1 MLCACVCALWWTRGK
16 VLLSF
21 WTFARLIFQ
30 FSPRQINVRQFCF
43 DRIVCAAE
51 KCLPSR
57 RADASELQGQ
67 SPWPGAQQRGHWW
80 VLGKVSQAEGSELTL
95 RLWWLCSA
103 VSHTLIFCFCRFS
116 LTLIDTLDTLV
127 VRISLFFSAFKR
139 AGTFERLYDFMF
151 FEPPP
156 SVWPWE
162 QVLNKLDEFED
173 AVRKAV
179 SDVRLDNDVVVS
191 VFETN
196 IRVLGYE
203 PQSFSCCLCLC
214 AVYLIRGHVHGLI
227 VLSSFQRASGSSR
240 DGWPA
245 TSARGEDAVV
255 PGWTPAHGQGAWT
268 SIAACL

>member
-1 MLCACVCALWWTRGK
+1 M
-16 VLLSF
+16 
-21 WTFARLIFQ
+21 
-30 FSPRQINVRQFCF
+30 
-43 DRIVCAAE
+43 
-51 KCLPSR
+51 
-57 RADASELQGQ
+57 
-67 SPWPGAQQRGHWW
+67 SPWESKLVQPGCR
-80 VLGKVSQAEGSELTL
+80 ELTL
-95 RLWWLCSA
+95 HLWCSA
-103 VSHTLIFCFCRFS
+103 VLFQTLTSCVFCRFS

-127 VRISLFFSAFKR
+127 VRISICFSAFKR
-139 AGTFERLYDFMF
+139 AGTLWSFLWLNVF
-151 FEPPP
+151 FNPI
-156 SVWPWE
+156 VCDWE

-203 PQSFSCCLCLC
+203 PRSFSCCLWLC
-214 AVYLIRGHVHGLI
+214 AVYVHRDAFHSLR
-227 VLSSFQRASGSSR
+227 VLSSFQGASGSSR

-255 PGWTPAHGQGAWT
+255 PRWTPAYGEGART